1 MGDDLLVI
9 KPSNDVP
16 LFTRR
21 ASGFCTSSVAI
32 AWFLRNQTAFAEV
45 ACVDLKDG
53 PRGIQYCDV
62 VVGKGP
68 MPFEGD
74 VIKCN
79 YEAKLVETGQVVD
92 SAKFF
97 VFGLGNGEVIQGW
110 DLGIG
115 GAEEMPAMAVG
126 GTRKLVVPAELAY
139 EAGRDA
145 TSPQTPALCLRTHP
159 WSSRFNWSG
168 SNEKPP
174 STGQRTRRRFR
185 TPVDIYS
192 ERCQRQVAWSAVVGG
207 EHIDLSTR
215 W

>member
-1 MGDDLLVI
+1 MVICLSSPCGTNRLRPWGIRPGKRSCKTVTSTRKCAAETKSTGKMGDDLLVI

-139 EAGRDA
+139 GAGGAGCNKSADA
-145 TSPQTPALCLRTHP
+145 CVV
-159 WSSRFNWSG
+159 
-168 SNEKPP
+168 PP
-174 STGQRTRRRFR
+174 NASMEFTIQL
-185 TPVDIYS
+185 
-192 ERCQRQVAWSAVVGG
+192 VG
-207 EHIDLSTR
+207 IK
-215 W
+215 